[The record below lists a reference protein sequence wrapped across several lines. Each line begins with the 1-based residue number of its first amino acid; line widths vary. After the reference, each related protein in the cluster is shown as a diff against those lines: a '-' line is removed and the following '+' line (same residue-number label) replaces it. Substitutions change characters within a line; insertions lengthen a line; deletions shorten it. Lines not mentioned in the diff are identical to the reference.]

1 MRETKE
7 RSEREVT
14 RRKTKMRKRYTER
27 ITVCLDTDTTNRLKS
42 VLNNDIFC
50 LRHNI
55 KTSELIRH
63 FVEKGLD
70 EYQQTK
76 RIQV

>member
-1 MRETKE
+1 MK
-7 RSEREVT
+7 
-14 RRKTKMRKRYTER
+14 KRYTER
-27 ITVCLDTDTTNRLKS
+27 VTVCLDKDTRVGLRN
-42 VLNNDIFC
+42 VLNKDM
-50 LRHNI
+50 LNI